1 MSGAPPAVL
10 AHGTILAHGVGSRQ
24 DLPLPFGL
32 AVAGAATVLVLSFV
46 ALAVLWPAPRLD
58 GAHAGRTLPGPVA
71 ALLDSRATR
80 IALAGV
86 GAAFTLYVLAA
97 LLIGRDDAGNP
108 VPFVVFVLLWVGV
121 VPLSVAFGP
130 VWRRVNP
137 VRSLHLAGSRVARLD
152 PAVGLLPLPRRL
164 GYWPA
169 VVGLLAFTW
178 LELVAPDNAT
188 LPVLRVAIAL
198 YVGAQLLGG
207 LVFGS
212 HWFDRGD
219 AFEVWSGLFGRL
231 SPLGGALTTGSS
243 SGRHWGLDALPAA
256 PGLVA
261 TVAVMLDTTAYDGA
275 SGSPR
280 WFIFAQSAGS
290 PTLVRTL
297 GLVTVVAVVGL
308 LFTAGTR
315 LAGRA
320 GGADPRSMPAAFAH
334 SLVPIAL
341 GYVVGHYWS
350 LLVLEGQ
357 NAVIHLADPLG
368 TGANVL
374 VLADRTP
381 DTTLLAPTLVA
392 VVQVLAI
399 VGGTCSASCSP
410 TTGRS
415 ACSPADGR
423 SSASCRCWRSWCSR
437 PAAGCSRCSAAEPP
451 RQHAAVLGDHQKPCA
466 QPQPSSTRRSRW
478 ARVSTPSALTRG
490 PSEPVSTSN
499 PATIRRRW
507 CRQRR
512 RLDAQL
518 SVLAPDGHRGDS
530 SGTAAHD
537 TAAARV
543 RQQHPQPPLVLVPSR
558 TGPTGLLQVD
568 SPGWRSASPSSTSSS
583 AAVWSTLRCSTP
595 TIPTWTAAAT
605 LTARSS
611 TKTQAPAGS
620 ASRSSSSW

>member
-10 AHGTILAHGVGSRQ
+10 AQGAILAHGVGSRQ

-32 AVAGAATVLVLSFV
+32 AVAGAATALVVSFV

-58 GAHAGRTLPGPVA
+58 GAHAGRTLPSPVA

-80 IALAGV
+80 IGLAGL

-97 LLIGRDDAGNP
+97 LLLGRDDADNP

-169 VVGLLAFTW
+169 AVGLLAFTW
-178 LELVAPDNAT
+178 LELIAPDNAT

-231 SPLGGALTTGSS
+231 SPLGRRADDRLVVRSPLA
-243 SGRHWGLDALPAA
+243 GLDALPAA

-261 TVAVMLDTTAYDGA
+261 TVAVMLGTTAYDGA

-280 WFIFAQSAGS
+280 WFIFAQSSGS

-341 GYVVGHYWS
+341 GYVVAHYWS

-368 TGANVL
+368 TRANVL
-374 VLADRTP
+374 GLADRTP

-399 VGGTCSASCSP
+399 VGGHVLGVVLAHD
-410 TTGRS
+410 R
-415 ACSPADGR
+415 AVRLFAR
-423 SSASCRCWRSWCSR
+423 RR
-437 PAAGCSRCSAAEPP
+437 
-451 RQHAAVLGDHQKPCA
+451 AVLGQLPLL
-466 QPQPSSTRRSRW
+466 
-478 ARVSTPSALTRG
+478 ALM
-490 PSEPVSTSN
+490 
-499 PATIRRRW
+499 
-507 CRQRR
+507 
-512 RLDAQL
+512 
-518 SVLAPDGHRGDS
+518 VLYTCG
-530 SGTAAHD
+530 
-537 TAAARV
+537 
-543 RQQHPQPPLVLVPSR
+543 
-558 TGPTGLLQVD
+558 GLFLLFSD
-568 SPGWRSASPSSTSSS
+568 
-583 AAVWSTLRCSTP
+583 
-595 TIPTWTAAAT
+595 
-605 LTARSS
+605 
-611 TKTQAPAGS
+611 
-620 ASRSSSSW
+620 